1 MLRAAF
7 VLFAGAL
14 LSACASLA
22 PIQAGLAPPTV
33 TAHFD
38 ASLTNEPGAAP
49 CEDVVVATP
58 PQETVAA
65 PSSVLHRTSFGPPS
79 RRQPDQR
86 MVLATASD
94 RARWRHARRRRRGV
108 NAKV

>member
-7 VLFAGAL
+7 VLIAGAL

-22 PIQAGLAPPTV
+22 PIQAGIVPPP
-33 TAHFD
+33 
-38 ASLTNEPGAAP
+38 ASVHAALTNEPDAAP
-49 CEDVVVATP
+49 CEDVVVATA

-65 PSSVLHRTSFGPPS
+65 PSSVLRRTSFGPPS
-79 RRQPDQR
+79 GRQPDLR
-86 MVLATASD
+86 IVLATASD
-94 RARWRHARRRRRGV
+94 RARWRHARRRRRGA

>member
-7 VLFAGAL
+7 VLIAGAL

-22 PIQAGLAPPTV
+22 PIQAGIVPPT
-33 TAHFD
+33 ASID
-38 ASLTNEPGAAP
+38 ASLTNEPGATP

>member
-7 VLFAGAL
+7 VLVAGAL
-14 LSACASLA
+14 LSACASL
-22 PIQAGLAPPTV
+22 PIQAGIVPPT
-33 TAHFD
+33 TNAHFD
-38 ASLTNEPGAAP
+38 AALTNEPDAAP
-49 CEDVVVATP
+49 CEDVVVAMA
-58 PQETVAA
+58 PQEAVAA

-79 RRQPDQR
+79 RRQPDLR

-108 NAKV
+108 NANV

>member
-7 VLFAGAL
+7 VLIAGAL

-22 PIQAGLAPPTV
+22 PIQAGIVPPTASV
-33 TAHFD
+33 D
-38 ASLTNEPGAAP
+38 AALTSEPDAAP

-58 PQETVAA
+58 PQETVTA
-65 PSSVLHRTSFGPPS
+65 PSSALHRTSFGPPS
-79 RRQPDQR
+79 RRQPDLR

-94 RARWRHARRRRRGV
+94 RARSRHARRRRRRA
-108 NAKV
+108 NANV